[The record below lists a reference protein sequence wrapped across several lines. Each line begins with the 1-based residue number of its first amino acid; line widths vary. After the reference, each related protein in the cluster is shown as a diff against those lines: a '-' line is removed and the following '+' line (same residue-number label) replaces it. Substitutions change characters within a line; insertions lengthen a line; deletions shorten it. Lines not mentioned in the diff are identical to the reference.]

1 MASRDLR
8 WLDEYE
14 RHTVRDVRGCFFL
27 IRDSCVSCLDFERN
41 WPMNASKLSIPEPSK
56 IYRTSFSWIRNPS
69 NHLEFQ
75 GEISPKLSLRQHPTI
90 VDYSSFGTLWP
101 PQKLFARRS
110 FLPKVRIAASCNL
123 HCCFQQGKNPGY
135 LVYILFIHGDCTT
148 QLQKVSICFYYISHY
163 EDPIMNQPVSH
174 GML

>member
-1 MASRDLR
+1 MHPNCQSLNLR
-8 WLDEYE
+8 KYIV
-14 RHTVRDVRGCFFL
+14 HPFHG
-27 IRDSCVSCLDFERN
+27 
-41 WPMNASKLSIPEPSK
+41 
-56 IYRTSFSWIRNPS
+56 
-69 NHLEFQ
+69 LEIHQTTWNF
-75 GEISPKLSLRQHPTI
+75 KVKSLQNYLFIRQHPTI